1 MNRMLNNKLLSCK
14 NLSKNQIMKIL
25 RRTEEFEKKPSFNNQ
40 GYNFTLI
47 NAFFEPSTRTML
59 SFQQACYRLGGR
71 VINFNKEFSSINK
84 GESHYDTVKSLVN
97 YGDIMVLRHPER
109 GFVEKF
115 SEKEKMPIIN
125 GGDGDGEH
133 PTQALLDLYTIYKN
147 FKSFFTENAHILNI
161 LIVGDIRHSRTIHSL
176 IDVLKHYPRIKINL
190 LPYENREPQ
199 YEMIENIAREHNQ
212 FVEDIVYDK
221 NNCDYS
227 KYDVIYMT
235 RLQKERHGGT
245 QNVNFI
251 LNKQEMEKVKK
262 DAIIMHPLPRNEEI
276 ATEIDDD
283 ERCVYFDQMKNGV
296 FVRMTILE
304 MLLGY
309 T

>member
-1 MNRMLNNKLLSCK
+1 MLTNRLLSCK
-14 NLSKNQIMKIL
+14 NLPKNKIMRIL
-25 RRTEEFEKKPSFNNQ
+25 QRAEEFEKKSSFNNY

-59 SFQQACYRLGGR
+59 SFQQACYKLGGK

-84 GESHYDTVKSLVN
+84 GESHYDTVKSLIN
-97 YGDIMVLRHPER
+97 YGDIMVLRHPEK
-109 GFVEKF
+109 GFVERI
-115 SEKEKMPIIN
+115 SDKEKIPIIN

-147 FKSFFTENAHILNI
+147 FKSFFTENSHILNI
-161 LIVGDIRHSRTIHSL
+161 LIVGDIKHSRTIHSL
-176 IDVLKHYPRIKINL
+176 IDVLKHYSRVKINL
-190 LPYENREPQ
+190 LPYENREPEF
-199 YEMIENIAREHNQ
+199 EMIENIARDHNQ
-212 FVEDIVYDK
+212 VPDDIVYDK
-221 NNCDYS
+221 DNCDYS

-235 RLQKERHGGT
+235 RLQKERHAGT

-283 ERCVYFDQMKNGV
+283 ERCVYFEQMKNGV

-304 MLLGY
+304 MMLGY

>member
-1 MNRMLNNKLLSCK
+1 MNKMLNNKLLSCK

-25 RRTEEFEKKPSFNNQ
+25 RRTEDFEKKPSFNNQ

-147 FKSFFTENAHILNI
+147 FKSFFNENAHILNI

-176 IDVLKHYPRIKINL
+176 IDVLKHYSRIKINL
-190 LPYENREPQ
+190 LPYENREPE

-304 MLLGY
+304 MMLGY